1 MHITLQPALSSSSC
15 CLRLP
20 PLLSPTQTKVPA
32 PKCTV
37 IDGKETAAAI
47 RKELKVEL
55 DQMKSTAASPD
66 FVVPGLAVI
75 LVGARPD
82 SATYVRMKS
91 KACEEIGYKSIQTG
105 DMCEVRVRWTRLLY
119 TKRPSSKHPLVT
131 SYLLSKRK
139 FFTVHLEDKLVLP
152 STSVTSLSLLIVVSV
167 RGLIGMASF
176 ITAVY

>member
-1 MHITLQPALSSSSC
+1 MHAYNFTTRTLLAILIMLSALAA
-15 CLRLP
+15 
-20 PLLSPTQTKVPA
+20 LLSPTQTKVPA

-91 KACEEIGYKSIQTG
+91 KACEEIGYKSIQK
-105 DMCEVRVRWTRLLY
+105 DLAADVSEVRVHGAAASIAATAPCVCTWRPWPPCRLAHDPGGAHL
-119 TKRPSSKHPLVT
+119 TFFAHVRFLPACRMKCSSWW
-131 SYLLSKRK
+131 LS
-139 FFTVHLEDKLVLP
+139 
-152 STSVTSLSLLIVVSV
+152 
-167 RGLIGMASF
+167 
-176 ITAVY
+176 

>member
-1 MHITLQPALSSSSC
+1 MHAYNFTSCTLLLVMLSALAG
-15 CLRLP
+15 
-20 PLLSPTQTKVPA
+20 LLSPTQTKVPA
-32 PKCTV
+32 QKCTV

-91 KACEEIGYKSIQTG
+91 KACEEIGYKSIQK
-105 DMCEVRVRWTRLLY
+105 DLAADVSEVRVHGAAASIATTAPCHARGPRAAWPPCRLAHDPGGAHL
-119 TKRPSSKHPLVT
+119 TFFAHVRFLPACRMKCSSWW
-131 SYLLSKRK
+131 LS
-139 FFTVHLEDKLVLP
+139 
-152 STSVTSLSLLIVVSV
+152 
-167 RGLIGMASF
+167 
-176 ITAVY
+176 

>member
-1 MHITLQPALSSSSC
+1 MHAYNFTTRTLLLIMLSALAG
-15 CLRLP
+15 
-20 PLLSPTQTKVPA
+20 LLSPTQTKMPA
-32 PKCTV
+32 PKCAV

-91 KACEEIGYKSIQTG
+91 KACEEIGYKSIQK
-105 DMCEVRVRWTRLLY
+105 DLAANVSEVRVHGAAASIAATAPCHARGARAAWPPCRLAHDPGGAHL
-119 TKRPSSKHPLVT
+119 TFFAHVRFLPACRMKCSSWW
-131 SYLLSKRK
+131 LS
-139 FFTVHLEDKLVLP
+139 
-152 STSVTSLSLLIVVSV
+152 
-167 RGLIGMASF
+167 
-176 ITAVY
+176 